1 MKQLWNQML
10 SEMTLWALSV
20 RRASR
25 EFPDD
30 NDLVC
35 AILSRQ
41 ATEKRKDRGKQHR
54 SEACRGGEEL
64 SRS

>member
-1 MKQLWNQML
+1 MKQLWNQMWSDL
-10 SEMTLWALSV
+10 TLWALAV

-30 NDLVC
+30 NDLVF

-41 ATEKRKDRGKQHR
+41 EAEKQKDGGKSSVITRATAGRN
-54 SEACRGGEEL
+54 
-64 SRS
+64 